1 MKILYVENV
10 KKNYYC
16 EYYKSMV
23 EYLTI
28 GNELILCPP
37 NGRKIA
43 QTISSFKPD
52 ILILGFSIT
61 DTGGEKPSIIFNAK
75 GIPTYLILNKEY
87 DALDEKLS
95 WIKTI
100 KFKRVFTVH
109 HDYKLFEQL
118 TNIPFTRIMWSAEIR
133 TFKKYNTNY
142 QNDLYFSGV
151 IRKEQTNNLRKK
163 IYDKL
168 YLLKDYKLFINVG
181 IYDGSNP
188 NKPRWI
194 KKWAAT
200 KQNIYAKNLNNSK
213 IVVTTTGPA
222 NLVGT
227 RFFEIMATNK
237 ALIMCN
243 RMSKKVYSDIVE
255 DKKTCIMFKDEND
268 FIEKFIYY
276 IQNEDQRLKIVNNA
290 YDNFIKRHTWNKHVE
305 KLLKYIDNPN
315 NIHNIKMITI
325 CLSYYNQSLNILLKH
340 IENWKSFPNNIL
352 DQFKFCIVDDC
363 SKIPI
368 DQMLKDVD
376 LSNLSIKLYR
386 VKQDLN
392 CNIGGVRNLAATQC
406 STPWMVILDMDT
418 VIDRKVATSLV
429 EFSRNNMNNNI
440 AFKFNRIVP
449 ENKNHIKNNKPH
461 PAVCLIRKED
471 YWNIGGCDED
481 FVGNYGQTDPHFWY
495 RAKGIISVKEKNSV
509 YLLYYPE
516 GESNIDRNRK
526 PNQILFDQKKKK
538 QKEWSTDYLRFDW
551 ELIACHN

>member
-163 IYDKL
+163 RKIY
-168 YLLKDYKLFINVG
+168 LK
-181 IYDGSNP
+181 
-188 NKPRWI
+188 R
-194 KKWAAT
+194 
-200 KQNIYAKNLNNSK
+200 
-213 IVVTTTGPA
+213 
-222 NLVGT
+222 
-227 RFFEIMATNK
+227 
-237 ALIMCN
+237 
-243 RMSKKVYSDIVE
+243 
-255 DKKTCIMFKDEND
+255 
-268 FIEKFIYY
+268 
-276 IQNEDQRLKIVNNA
+276 
-290 YDNFIKRHTWNKHVE
+290 
-305 KLLKYIDNPN
+305 
-315 NIHNIKMITI
+315 
-325 CLSYYNQSLNILLKH
+325 
-340 IENWKSFPNNIL
+340 
-352 DQFKFCIVDDC
+352 
-363 SKIPI
+363 
-368 DQMLKDVD
+368 
-376 LSNLSIKLYR
+376 
-386 VKQDLN
+386 
-392 CNIGGVRNLAATQC
+392 
-406 STPWMVILDMDT
+406 
-418 VIDRKVATSLV
+418 
-429 EFSRNNMNNNI
+429 
-440 AFKFNRIVP
+440 
-449 ENKNHIKNNKPH
+449 
-461 PAVCLIRKED
+461 
-471 YWNIGGCDED
+471 
-481 FVGNYGQTDPHFWY
+481 
-495 RAKGIISVKEKNSV
+495 
-509 YLLYYPE
+509 
-516 GESNIDRNRK
+516 
-526 PNQILFDQKKKK
+526 
-538 QKEWSTDYLRFDW
+538 
-551 ELIACHN
+551 